1 MSLHPLEEEQ
11 ETDEYWLSVSVS
23 CANHLLSLA
32 VSVLLIEP
40 RVCVCV
46 CVWMKGMG
54 VIGEMANPVHPL
66 FCWS

>member
-1 MSLHPLEEEQ
+1 MSLRLLEEEQ

-23 CANHLLSLA
+23 CANHLLSFA
-32 VSVLLIEP
+32 A
-40 RVCVCV
+40 CVRA

-54 VIGEMANPVHPL
+54 VIGDMANPVHPL